1 MPKTEAPE
9 LPPGC
14 VICNGAPHVA
24 TERGAARC
32 RCERGKALAA
42 MDRERRHS
50 KLKSAKKQPKR
61 DGKAAAIGSEA

>member
-1 MPKTEAPE
+1 MAAES

-24 TERGAARC
+24 TDRGASRC
-32 RCERGKALAA
+32 RCERVKALAA
-42 MDRERRHS
+42 MDRERKHS
-50 KLKSAKKQPKR
+50 KLKSAKQPKR